1 MSASVAHAH
10 AQAHPNPHP
19 HHSSF
24 APSHK
29 LEDQAASAALSVVR
43 DTPTTKHSTSSILDE
58 EGRLSAASVSTPPL
72 CALQNLQATPRIQF
86 TILTAAPGAAL
97 SLKYARA
104 QDLPSYPS
112 AGGVK
117 LASAG
122 AAASLAESK
131 KRSIELWTPGVI
143 PQANTA
149 AYRAKDYEMEPLW
162 KPELSRAGSQ
172 AALAA
177 HRDAAPVDI
186 WTAPET
192 EQGHSAASSAL
203 QNPKSPPPITER
215 HVSSDGRQKALLAA
229 TASLSGG
236 RRRAE
241 SAPTRPAPTPV
252 PSAWAIKAAT
262 SSQNVRPPSSPT
274 PPSTSE
280 LSGVDAAR
288 VQHIAKSNVS
298 RQMYT
303 SNPPVA
309 IEVEERRRQEMLRA
323 SAVAMAR
330 KMFAIQQVQIDE
342 ARGIHRSQSHYAA
355 YTARRR
361 AQSDAANQP
370 ATTDAVPRYE
380 NLEEAAR
387 RLAQERLAKLHDEHA
402 EYRQYYGQQTAPPRS
417 RLTLRRGRR
426 TSDIREDDDSDL
438 EESRKIRAQMSLFQG
453 KLAEVDSK
461 KRQADRDA
469 LLAVAHKNVTARMNA
484 MDEKVFSETGKTS
497 PQQREL
503 WERQARER
511 AQRES
516 DERLLHVGKVHIGG
530 GKYLEHSEIEAIA
543 KARLQPTLDEITE
556 KAEQQRAK
564 DEELRL
570 EQERLKAEQEAEKK
584 RQADIKAEQKA
595 VVDREKAEQKA
606 QKAEERRIQQE
617 QKHEERRLRTEQK
630 ATEKKARGEASTAE
644 RERRRTEREEKRQTE
659 PGKTRFLPSF
669 LGRGA
674 VTAGAAAGAAT
685 AAVAEVTADVVGG
698 GARALTA
705 ASAVPGTMTAE
716 GGEVAGETVHDQVTL
731 DPNEAAHAVA
741 AADTEDKAQPSEEP
755 REVAQTAEE
764 EAEPKDH
771 VGTTPYS
778 STTPPQEPT
787 FPTSPTSPTSPS
799 SPSKRDS
806 RVKTWFRRLRAGS
819 KAENDLPEHTAAIET
834 DPKQNIDTGGQ
845 TTEPVKDEDDQAA
858 TDSIRDVALAGRSD
872 NETDDMYGGSV
883 KPYGRISPI
892 HDGPVIGENT
902 GPGPTVTPGTKER
915 DVSPPSDTSSLS
927 EEPYVIAADVA
938 SSKYSTEHAGSKRD
952 SGFDQLATLTD
963 EDEEPRG
970 RKGFRERFL
979 KKVIPGRDKDKEK
992 QKPGPSESAAG
1003 TATGTAP
1010 TSAPAPATTITH
1022 PAATEP
1028 QSEPQSQPAEA
1039 EEAGEAHANPDEHV
1053 LSETEPLREK
1063 VQEPSTTSTEATGN
1077 TTVTGTTTPA
1087 LTHAQTNGDDDED
1100 FDEARD
1106 TFDEGRLV
1114 SASKVDSG
1122 AARLVDVVS
1131 PTSAKKSEEKSREG
1145 SRFTEEL

>member
-1 MSASVAHAH
+1 MSASVAHAR
-10 AQAHPNPHP
+10 AHPHQ
-19 HHSSF
+19 SSF
-24 APSHK
+24 TPSDK
-29 LEDQAASAALSVVR
+29 LEDQAASAALSVAR
-43 DTPTTKHSTSSILDE
+43 DTPTTKHSSSSVLDH
-58 EGRLSAASVSTPPL
+58 EGRLSAAS
-72 CALQNLQATPRIQF
+72 
-86 TILTAAPGAAL
+86 AAL

-104 QDLPSYPS
+104 EDLPSFPS
-112 AGGVK
+112 TGGVK

-122 AAASLAESK
+122 AAASLAESNK
-131 KRSIELWTPGVI
+131 KPVQLWTPGAI
-143 PQANTA
+143 PHANTA
-149 AYRAKDYEMEPLW
+149 AYRAKDYEMEPMW

-186 WTAPET
+186 WRAPET

-215 HVSSDGRQKALLAA
+215 NVSSDGRQKALLAA
-229 TASLSGG
+229 TASISGG

-241 SAPTRPAPTPV
+241 SAPIRPSATPV
-252 PSAWAIKAAT
+252 HSAWAIKAAT
-262 SSQNVRPPSSPT
+262 SSQNMRPPMSPT

-280 LSGVDAAR
+280 LSGADAAR
-288 VQHIAKSNVS
+288 VQNMARNNVS

-330 KMFAIQQVQIDE
+330 KMFAIQQAQIDE

-370 ATTDAVPRYE
+370 ATTENLPRYE

-426 TSDIREDDDSDL
+426 TSNIREDDSDSDL

-484 MDEKVFSETGKTS
+484 IDEKVFSETGKTS

-516 DERLLHVGKVHIGG
+516 DDRLLHVGKVHIGG
-530 GKYLEHSEIEAIA
+530 GKYLEQSEIEAIA

-570 EQERLKAEQEAEKK
+570 EQERIKAEQEAEKK
-584 RQADIKAEQKA
+584 RQAEIKAEQKA

-606 QKAEERRIQQE
+606 QKAEERRVQLE
-617 QKHEERRLRTEQK
+617 QKHEERRARTEQK
-630 ATEKKARGEASTAE
+630 ATEKKARDEANAAE
-644 RERRRTEREEKRQTE
+644 RERRRTEKGEKRHTE
-659 PGKTRFLPSF
+659 PGKPRFLPSF

-674 VTAGAAAGAAT
+674 VAAGAAAGAAT
-685 AAVAEVTADVVGG
+685 AAGVEGAADVVGG
-698 GARALTA
+698 GAKAVTGTTALPATL
-705 ASAVPGTMTAE
+705 TAE
-716 GGEVAGETVHDQVTL
+716 GGDEHAGGTVHDQVTL
-731 DPNEAAHAVA
+731 DPNEAAYAVA
-741 AADTEDKAQPSEEP
+741 AADAETEPAVEES
-755 REVAQTAEE
+755 RVTQLADEE
-764 EAEPKDH
+764 IGPKDDI
-771 VGTTPYS
+771 GSTPYS
-778 STTPPQEPT
+778 KTTPPQEPT
-787 FPTSPTSPTSPS
+787 SPTSPTFSTSPT

-806 RVKTWFRRLRAGS
+806 RVKTWFRRFRPGS
-819 KAENDLPEHTAAIET
+819 KPENDFLEQPTGAEGEPNDHLDTFAQTA
-834 DPKQNIDTGGQ
+834 
-845 TTEPVKDEDDQAA
+845 EPIREEDKVG

-872 NETDDMYGGSV
+872 NETDDLYGGSV

-892 HDGPVIGENT
+892 HNESSE
-902 GPGPTVTPGTKER
+902 PGPAVAAVDAYGR
-915 DVSPPSDTSSLS
+915 DVSPSSDTSSLS

-938 SSKYSTEHAGSKRD
+938 SSRYSTEHTGSKRD

-979 KKVIPGRDKDKEK
+979 KKVIPGRDKDKDKEKDK
-992 QKPGPSESAAG
+992 QKPGPSETAAPSA
-1003 TATGTAP
+1003 
-1010 TSAPAPATTITH
+1010 SAPVPTTT
-1022 PAATEP
+1022 TEP
-1028 QSEPQSQPAEA
+1028 QPQAPAESA
-1039 EEAGEAHANPDEHV
+1039 EMPETGEAHTNPDDHI

-1077 TTVTGTTTPA
+1077 TTITGTTTPA
-1087 LTHAQTNGDDDED
+1087 LTHAQTNGDDEED
-1100 FDEARD
+1100 FEEARD

-1122 AARLVDVVS
+1122 AARLVDVAGPMS
-1131 PTSAKKSEEKSREG
+1131 GKKSEEKAREG

>member
-10 AQAHPNPHP
+10 PHP
-19 HHSSF
+19 SSF
-24 APSHK
+24 TPSDK
-29 LEDQAASAALSVVR
+29 LEDQAASAALSVAR
-43 DTPTTKHSTSSILDE
+43 DTPTTKHSTSSVLDQ
-58 EGRLSAASVSTPPL
+58 EGRLSAAS
-72 CALQNLQATPRIQF
+72 
-86 TILTAAPGAAL
+86 AAL

-104 QDLPSYPS
+104 QDLPSFPS
-112 AGGVK
+112 TGGVK

-122 AAASLAESK
+122 AAASLAESNK
-131 KRSIELWTPGVI
+131 KPIQLWTPGAI
-143 PQANTA
+143 PHANTA

-177 HRDAAPVDI
+177 HRDAAPVDV
-186 WTAPET
+186 WRAPET

-215 HVSSDGRQKALLAA
+215 NVSSDGRQKALLAA
-229 TASLSGG
+229 TASLKGG

-241 SAPTRPAPTPV
+241 SAPTRPAPAPV
-252 PSAWAIKAAT
+252 HSAWAIKAAT
-262 SSQNVRPPSSPT
+262 SSQNVRPPLSPS

-280 LSGVDAAR
+280 LSGADAAR
-288 VQHIAKSNVS
+288 VQNMARTNVS

-330 KMFAIQQVQIDE
+330 KMFAIQQAQIDE

-370 ATTDAVPRYE
+370 ATTDNVPRYE

-426 TSDIREDDDSDL
+426 TSDIREDSDSDL

-484 MDEKVFSETGKTS
+484 MDEKVFSETGKTT

-516 DERLLHVGKVHIGG
+516 DDRLLHVGKVHIGG
-530 GKYLEHSEIEAIA
+530 GKYLEQSEIEAIA

-556 KAEQQRAK
+556 KAEQQRAR

-606 QKAEERRIQQE
+606 QKAEERRVQQE
-617 QKHEERRLRTEQK
+617 QKHEERRQRTEQK
-630 ATEKKARGEASTAE
+630 ATEKKARGEASAAE
-644 RERRRTEREEKRQTE
+644 RERRRTEKEEKRQTE
-659 PGKTRFLPSF
+659 LGKTRFLPLPSF

-674 VTAGAAAGAAT
+674 VAAGAAAGAAT
-685 AAVAEVTADVVGG
+685 AAAVEGAADVVGG
-698 GARALTA
+698 GARTLTGATALPA
-705 ASAVPGTMTAE
+705 TMTAE
-716 GGEVAGETVHDQVTL
+716 DGELAGETVHDQVTL

-741 AADTEDKAQPSEEP
+741 AADTEATQQPAEEP
-755 REVAQTAEE
+755 TAIQPADEE
-764 EAEPKDH
+764 IGPKDDDI
-771 VGTTPYS
+771 GTTPYS
-778 STTPPQEPT
+778 GTTPPQEPT
-787 FPTSPTSPTSPS
+787 SPTSPTFSTSPT

-806 RVKTWFRRLRAGS
+806 RVKTWFKRFRAGS
-819 KAENDLPEHTAAIET
+819 KTENELPEPAAATEGEPRENVGT
-834 DPKQNIDTGGQ
+834 VGQ
-845 TTEPVKDEDDQAA
+845 TAEPIKEEDQAA

-883 KPYGRISPI
+883 KPYGRVSPI
-892 HDGPVIGENT
+892 PNESA
-902 GPGPTVTPGTKER
+902 GPGPAVTTGGANER
-915 DVSPPSDTSSLS
+915 DISPPSDTSSVR

-979 KKVIPGRDKDKEK
+979 KKVIPGRDKEKEK
-992 QKPGPSESAAG
+992 QKPGPSESAAAPVSAPVPP
-1003 TATGTAP
+1003 TTTTEHTAP
-1010 TSAPAPATTITH
+1010 
-1022 PAATEP
+1022 EP
-1028 QSEPQSQPAEA
+1028 QPQGQGETQ
-1039 EEAGEAHANPDEHV
+1039 EAGGGHANSDEHI
-1053 LSETEPLREK
+1053 LAETEPMREK

-1077 TTVTGTTTPA
+1077 TTVTGATTPA
-1087 LTHAQTNGDDDED
+1087 LTHAQTNGDDEED
-1100 FDEARD
+1100 FEEARD

-1122 AARLVDVVS
+1122 AARLVDVAGPMS
-1131 PTSAKKSEEKSREG
+1131 GKKSEEKAREG

>member
-10 AQAHPNPHP
+10 PHP
-19 HHSSF
+19 HPHQSSF
-24 APSHK
+24 TPSDK
-29 LEDQAASAALSVVR
+29 LEDQAASAALSVAR
-43 DTPTTKHSTSSILDE
+43 DTPTTKNSTSSILDQ
-58 EGRLSAASVSTPPL
+58 EGRLSAASASTPPFDFHP
-72 CALQNLQATPRIQF
+72 QTTPRIQF
-86 TILTAAPGAAL
+86 TKLTAVPGAAL

-104 QDLPSYPS
+104 EDLPSFPS
-112 AGGVK
+112 TGGVK

-122 AAASLAESK
+122 AAASLAESNK
-131 KRSIELWTPGVI
+131 KPIQVWTPGAI
-143 PQANTA
+143 PHANTA

-186 WTAPET
+186 WRAPET

-215 HVSSDGRQKALLAA
+215 NVSSDGRQKALLAA

-241 SAPTRPAPTPV
+241 SAPIRPAPTAAH
-252 PSAWAIKAAT
+252 SAWAIKAAT
-262 SSQNVRPPSSPT
+262 SSQNVRPPSSQS

-280 LSGVDAAR
+280 LSSADAAR
-288 VQHIAKSNVS
+288 VQYMARNNVS

-330 KMFAIQQVQIDE
+330 KMFAIQQAQIDE

-361 AQSDAANQP
+361 AQSDAAKQP
-370 ATTDAVPRYE
+370 TTTDDLPRYE

-387 RLAQERLAKLHDEHA
+387 KLAQERLAKLHDEHA

-426 TSDIREDDDSDL
+426 TSDRRDDDSDSDL

-484 MDEKVFSETGKTS
+484 IDEKVFSETGKTS

-530 GKYLEHSEIEAIA
+530 GKYLEQSEIDAIA

-556 KAEQQRAK
+556 KAEQQRAR

-570 EQERLKAEQEAEKK
+570 EQERLKAEQEAEKR
-584 RQADIKAEQKA
+584 RQAEIKAEQKA

-630 ATEKKARGEASTAE
+630 ATEKK
-644 RERRRTEREEKRQTE
+644 EKKLTE
-659 PGKTRFLPSF
+659 PAKTRFLPSF

-674 VTAGAAAGAAT
+674 VAAGGAAGAAT
-685 AAVAEVTADVVGG
+685 ATAAEGAADVVEG
-698 GARALTA
+698 GARAVTGT
-705 ASAVPGTMTAE
+705 SALPATMTAE
-716 GGEVAGETVHDQVTL
+716 GGELVGETVHDQVTL

-741 AADTEDKAQPSEEP
+741 AADLE
-755 REVAQTAEE
+755 TAEPPVEDSRITQPADE
-764 EAEPKDH
+764 EIGPKDNI
-771 VGTTPYS
+771 GTTPYS
-778 STTPPQEPT
+778 SITPPQEPT
-787 FPTSPTSPTSPS
+787 SPTSPGFSTSPT

-806 RVKTWFRRLRAGS
+806 RVKTWFRRFRAGS
-819 KAENDLPEHTAAIET
+819 KAENDLPEHTLHADEE
-834 DPKQNIDTGGQ
+834 PKEHIDTVGQ
-845 TTEPVKDEDDQAA
+845 TGEPIKEEDPAA

-892 HDGPVIGENT
+892 PDESIGLGAAVNPVGGN
-902 GPGPTVTPGTKER
+902 ER
-915 DVSPPSDTSSLS
+915 DISPPSDTSSLS

-979 KKVIPGRDKDKEK
+979 KKVIPGRDKEKEK
-992 QKPGPSESAAG
+992 QKPGAFESTTIGQASAPNPT
-1003 TATGTAP
+1003 TATTDF
-1010 TSAPAPATTITH
+1010 SV
-1022 PAATEP
+1022 
-1028 QSEPQSQPAEA
+1028 SEPQQPYGRTEPAETH
-1039 EEAGEAHANPDEHV
+1039 EAGEAHANPDEHI

-1100 FDEARD
+1100 FEEARD

-1122 AARLVDVVS
+1122 AARLVDVAG
-1131 PTSAKKSEEKSREG
+1131 PKKSEEKTREG